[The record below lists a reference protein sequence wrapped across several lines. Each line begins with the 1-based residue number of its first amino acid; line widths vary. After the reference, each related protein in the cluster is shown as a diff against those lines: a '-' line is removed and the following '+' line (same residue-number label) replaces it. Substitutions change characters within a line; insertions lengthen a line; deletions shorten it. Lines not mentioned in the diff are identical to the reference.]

1 MVQIKPAKRKPGKS
15 LYARVTDTGIDL
27 KEAAKRLNI
36 EWDTAAEIDDADF
49 KDESDVHSVVV
60 NLFPWLSHDKL
71 VFLIIFSQLPD

>member
-1 MVQIKPAKRKPGKS
+1 MAQSGGSVKPAKRKPGKS

-36 EWDTAAEIDDADF
+36 DWNTAAEIDDADV

-60 NLFPWLSHDKL
+60 CLLG
-71 VFLIIFSQLPD
+71 FLTINWCF